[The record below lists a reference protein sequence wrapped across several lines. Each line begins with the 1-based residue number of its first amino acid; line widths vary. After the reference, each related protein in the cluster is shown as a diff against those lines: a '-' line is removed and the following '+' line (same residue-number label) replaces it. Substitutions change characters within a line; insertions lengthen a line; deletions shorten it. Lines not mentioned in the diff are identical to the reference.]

1 MSEDFR
7 NKQSQSDNHILTLIL
22 TTLQSLG
29 GHIISFDGRFTSL
42 EARFTSLET
51 RFDSLE
57 IRFDRVEARCDRF
70 EAEIRREIRDLN
82 NTLADVSRNQTV
94 LSDAVRK
101 MDHNFHDVFERL
113 HIVEV
118 TGNQQNS
125 TT

>member
-1 MSEDFR
+1 MSEDFT

-51 RFDSLE
+51 RFD
-57 IRFDRVEARCDRF
+57 RF
-70 EAEIRREIRDLN
+70 EAEMRREIRDLN
-82 NTLADVSRNQTV
+82 NTVADVSRNQTV
-94 LSDAVRK
+94 LSDTVRK

-113 HIVEV
+113 HLVEV